1 MTKAMEVKDLG
12 EAGLLELFRPF
23 CYSNVGDDAALL
35 GSTLPNHSLVVTTD
49 MLVEGVH
56 FSEKTTSPEDVGWRA
71 AAANLS
77 DLAAMG
83 AKPWGL
89 VIAVGLD
96 PHTPV
101 TWIEGV
107 YRGFSACLVT
117 YNTVLVGGDTVR
129 SDRNT
134 LSVTAL
140 GQVPFQQAIYRHS
153 ARVGDKVL
161 ITGNHGLSK
170 AGLEIL
176 LDPSLAANLEPGEV
190 ELLHRAHQRPKPR
203 LDVIATLWD
212 HTDRVAGMDSSDGL
226 ADALE
231 QLCKASRVGCNID
244 WSALPIPEPVAK
256 IAGEDALDWVLY
268 GGEDFELVLCLPDR
282 VAEIIHTKLPG
293 SAIIGT
299 ITDTGINLPPG
310 NKFHHF
316 AKE

>member
-1 MTKAMEVKDLG
+1 MQVKDLG
-12 EAGLLELFRPF
+12 ESGLLELFRPF
-23 CYSNVGDDAALL
+23 CYGNVGDDAALL
-35 GSTLPNHSLVVTTD
+35 GSTLPNHSVVVTTD

-56 FSEKTTSPEDVGWRA
+56 FSHQTTSPEDVGWRA

-89 VIAVGLD
+89 VVAVGLD
-96 PHTPV
+96 PQTPI

-134 LSVTAL
+134 ISVTAL

-153 ARVGDKVL
+153 ARPDDRVL
-161 ITGNHGLSK
+161 ITGPHGLAK

-176 LDPSLAANLEPGEV
+176 LQPRLADNLTLGEID
-190 ELLHRAHQRPKPR
+190 LLHRAHQRPRPR
-203 LDVIATLWD
+203 LDVISLLWD
-212 HTDRVAGMDSSDGL
+212 YTDRAAGMDSSDGL

-231 QLCKASRVGCNID
+231 QLCRASKVGCAID
-244 WSALPIPEPVAK
+244 WQALPIPDLVSK
-256 IAGEDALDWVLY
+256 TAGEQALDWVLY

-282 VAEIIHTKLPG
+282 AALALQSQLRG

-299 ITDTGINLPPG
+299 ITPEGLNLPQG
-310 NKFHHF
+310 KRFQHF
-316 AKE
+316 A